1 MWRTINYKTPLILIL
16 NMQLIGLQIFYF
28 LQAIEL

>member
-16 NMQLIGLQIFYF
+16 NMQLIGFQIFYV
-28 LQAIEL
+28 LQTIEL